1 MTSPPDLTYPVSIVG
16 QGGPGGGGQSH
27 APGPGAAAGVAA
39 QSEAASHGRSGGRP
53 VRLYEDL
60 ATGLR
65 TLTGVQA
72 DTDRG
77 YLTHVSRLNQTAL
90 KLSRFKPITFRG
102 PERYL
107 THKNDAT
114 NWFLDF

>member
-60 ATGLR
+60 ATRLG
-65 TLTGVQA
+65 TLTGLQA
-72 DTDRG
+72 DTHGGDLTG
-77 YLTHVSRLNQTAL
+77 FPLLSHPALELFSFLTEISYLSSHV
-90 KLSRFKPITFRG
+90 
-102 PERYL
+102 
-107 THKNDAT
+107 
-114 NWFLDF
+114 